1 MESIVAKRA
10 YLGAVAEPQQ
20 PGGVDLVELFAR
32 EHAVGILGQRAED
45 LVLGQRAEDL
55 VRRRRRRQRRR
66 VRCALGAELQR
77 LHRGPL
83 GDLSRCSVL
92 HGGRVMWLNL
102 LGGYGGLLF
111 RCILLFEG
119 KLLLLY
125 VGSQL
130 RVSLV

>member
-45 LVLGQRAEDL
+45 LV
-55 VRRRRRRQRRR
+55 RRRQRRQQR
-66 VRCALGAELQR
+66 RIRRALGAELHR